1 VSDSRT
7 TIRADVEA
15 LVERVKRCPLCGS
28 SVADVY
34 GCRDRLLGLPGE
46 FRFGKCDCDACGAG
60 VLIVRPAERA
70 LARYYPEDYGPYSH
84 PSKRAQRSLL
94 GRIARRL
101 LLLVPALLADAAVKL
116 EEELRH
122 GDGHGRGC
130 RILDVGCADGRH
142 LARDVAA
149 GWDATGVDF
158 SAIAVKRA
166 RGRGLDVR
174 LGTIFRDDLERESF
188 DLIRVSHVIEHVPDP
203 IALLRRG
210 RDLLA
215 PGGRLHVCTPNFGSP
230 SASLFGTYWVELD
243 APRHLILFT
252 PASLRAAAHSAGLV
266 VEQERHEVVP
276 SDFWASLAY
285 WLNERRGQELSDY
298 RSLKTHLGLRTLLY
312 PLWWLLAR
320 AARGERMHMILRR
333 PD

>member
-28 SVADVY
+28 SVADAY
-34 GCRDRLLGLPGE
+34 GCRDRLLGVPGE
-46 FRFGKCDCDACGAG
+46 FRFGKCDACGAG
-60 VLIVRPAERA
+60 ILIVRPTERS

-84 PSKRAQRSLL
+84 RSKRAQRSLV
-94 GRIARRL
+94 GRIARRIQ
-101 LLLVPALLADAAVKL
+101 LLVPALLPDAAVKL

-122 GDGHGRGC
+122 GDGHRRGC

-158 SAIAVKRA
+158 SPIAVERA
-166 RGRGLDVR
+166 RSRGLDVR
-174 LGTIFRDDLERESF
+174 LGTIFRHDLGRESF
-188 DLIRVSHVIEHVPDP
+188 DLVRMSHVIEHVPDP

-210 RDLLA
+210 RDLLV
-215 PGGRLHVCTPNFGSP
+215 PGGRLHISTPNFASP
-230 SASLFGTYWVELD
+230 SASFFGTYWVELD

-252 PASLRAAAHSAGLV
+252 PGSLRAAAHSVRLV
-266 VEQERHEVVP
+266 VEKERHEVVP

-285 WLNERRGQELSDY
+285 WLTERRGRRPVDY
-298 RSLKTHLGLRTLLY
+298 GSLKTRLGLRTSLY
-312 PLWWLLAR
+312 PLWWLLAQ
-320 AARGERMHMILRR
+320 AGRGERMHMIFRR
-333 PD
+333 PG